1 LNSLPHL
8 GDTLVDKLKAVSN
21 ETHEG
26 LKNMGS
32 ENTFIKLS
40 TVDSGACLNMLYA
53 LEGAI
58 QGVRWHDLS
67 ESKKS
72 KLKAFYNLTKKH

>member
-1 LNSLPHL
+1 M
-8 GDTLVDKLKAVSN
+8 DKLKTVGN
-21 ETHEG
+21 ETPEG

-32 ENTFIKLS
+32 DYAFIKLS
-40 TVDSGACLNMLYA
+40 TVDSGTCLNMLYA

-58 QGVRWHDLS
+58 QGIRWYGLS

-72 KLKAFYNLTKKH
+72 ELKAFYNMTKKN